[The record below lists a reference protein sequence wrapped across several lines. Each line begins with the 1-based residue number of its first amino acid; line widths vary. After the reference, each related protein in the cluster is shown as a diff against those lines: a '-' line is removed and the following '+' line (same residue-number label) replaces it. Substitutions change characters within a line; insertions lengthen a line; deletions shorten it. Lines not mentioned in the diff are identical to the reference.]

1 VISGDFWYV
10 SSRLYN
16 FFVVGFWEQIQ
27 QIYALKRLQNLREL
41 SVAARGSKRTR
52 LVPDGF
58 RGVAAL
64 IAAWAQGA
72 VLWKSW

>member
-1 VISGDFWYV
+1 MFPRVCTTFLLLDSGNK
-10 SSRLYN
+10 YN
-16 FFVVGFWEQIQ
+16 K
-27 QIYALKRLQNLREL
+27 YALKRLQNLREL

-64 IAAWAQGA
+64 IASAWAQGA
-72 VLWKSW
+72 VLWKSWERLVIL